1 MTYVL
6 KCPNQV
12 VPQRRSLYREPRR
25 SEPARTDP
33 EVDRTTFRLLFRPRN
48 PRGSVKRRQRR
59 LFRVSSR
66 ARRLCR
72 FSTRRRFSTRSRCNT
87 RHLCNTRPRKR
98 RPLAAAS
105 GRPFRA
111 RALQRLELLGYF
123 GDRLLGVT
131 EEHRGALGEEERV
144 LDTGETGVHR
154 ALEHDDGLRL
164 VDVEDRHSVN
174 R

>member
-48 PRGSVKRRQRR
+48 PRGPVKRRQRR

-66 ARRLCR
+66 TRRLCR
-72 FSTRRRFSTRSRCNT
+72 FSTRSRFDTET
-87 RHLCNTRPRKR
+87 RKR
-98 RPLAAAS
+98 RPPVVTS
-105 GRPFRA
+105 GRPSELERYS
-111 RALQRLELLGYF
+111 ALSSSVTSETDFLASPKSIEVPSAKKSGFSIPAKPEFIERLSTMTDF
-123 GDRLLGVT
+123 DWST
-131 EEHRGALGEEERV
+131 
-144 LDTGETGVHR
+144 
-154 ALEHDDGLRL
+154 LRIGIP
-164 VDVEDRHSVN
+164 
-174 R
+174 

>member
-66 ARRLCR
+66 TRRLC
-72 FSTRRRFSTRSRCNT
+72 RFSTRSRCNT

-105 GRPFRA
+105 GRPSLVP
-111 RALQRLELLGYF
+111 ALERLEFLGYF

>member
-48 PRGSVKRRQRR
+48 PRGPVKRRQRR

-66 ARRLCR
+66 TRRLCR
-72 FSTRRRFSTRSRCNT
+72 FSTRRCSTRSRCSVRT
-87 RHLCNTRPRKR
+87 RKR
-98 RPLAAAS
+98 RPLAVAS
-105 GRPFRA
+105 GRPFRVP
-111 RALQRLELLGYF
+111 ALQRLEFLGNL

-164 VDVEDRHSVN
+164 VHVEDRHSVN

>member
-66 ARRLCR
+66 TRRLCR
-72 FSTRRRFSTRSRCNT
+72 FSTRSRFDTGT
-87 RHLCNTRPRKR
+87 RKR
-98 RPLAAAS
+98 RPPVVTS

-111 RALQRLELLGYF
+111 RALQRLEFLGYF
-123 GDRLLGVT
+123 GDRLLGIT

-154 ALEHDDGLRL
+154 TLEHDDRLRL

>member
-48 PRGSVKRRQRR
+48 PRGPVKRRQRR

-66 ARRLCR
+66 TRRLCR
-72 FSTRRRFSTRSRCNT
+72 FKKSFQHKKPFRHRDTKKAPTRGYEWT
-87 RHLCNTRPRKR
+87 
-98 RPLAAAS
+98 
-105 GRPFRA
+105 PFRA

-123 GDRLLGVT
+123 GDRLLGIT

-154 ALEHDDGLRL
+154 TLEHDDRLRL

>member
-48 PRGSVKRRQRR
+48 PRGPVKRRQRR

-66 ARRLCR
+66 TRRLCR
-72 FSTRRRFSTRSRCNT
+72 FSTRSRFSTGIVATQGHEKGAHPWLRVDAPSELERYSALSSSVT
-87 RHLCNTRPRKR
+87 SETDF
-98 RPLAAAS
+98 LASPKSIEVPSAKKS
-105 GRPFRA
+105 GFSIPAKPEFIE
-111 RALQRLELLGYF
+111 RLSTMTDF
-123 GDRLLGVT
+123 DWST
-131 EEHRGALGEEERV
+131 
-144 LDTGETGVHR
+144 
-154 ALEHDDGLRL
+154 LRIGIP
-164 VDVEDRHSVN
+164 
-174 R
+174 